1 MIKFLQIYIKKNLN
15 NNLKS
20 YNFIIFIKKNI
31 K

>member
-1 MIKFLQIYIKKNLN
+1 MIKFLQIYIKKYLN

-20 YNFIIFIKKNI
+20 YNFIIFIKENI

>member
-20 YNFIIFIKKNI
+20 YNFIIFIKENI